1 MVKAMNMQ
9 ADHVIGKRH
18 GLLNMVQTWL
28 LVGGSLALFVVCAW
42 LFFGSN
48 GIVFALAFG
57 GISLLMASRVS
68 PQLVL
73 RVYRAVPVTRS
84 QFPAGHA
91 ILDQLSER
99 AGLQH
104 RPGLYVLPS
113 QMVNAFAVGRI
124 ANSAIC
130 MTDQL
135 IRSLTKREL
144 AGVMA
149 HEISHI
155 VNEDIKVMSIAD
167 MVSRFTSIL
176 STLGLI
182 TFFLNLPAI
191 LTGAITS
198 VPWPAIALLVASPSI
213 GGLLQLALSRTREYD
228 ADLGAVMLTGDPD
241 GLASALVKLDAAQ
254 GRHWEGMVL
263 PGGRYPDPSLL
274 RTHPRIED
282 RLARLAA
289 LKHGGKAP
297 DSSVQIPPP
306 AGGRRPVRTVP
317 IIRPKWGRGEESKY
331 LHFASLLDKQG
342 HAPVVEDGE
351 ADEPSAQQ
359 PVAQPAGR
367 PRIHVRGGGVYW

>member
-1 MVKAMNMQ
+1 MNMQ
-9 ADHVIGKRH
+9 AEHVIWKRH
-18 GLLNMVQTWL
+18 GLLNMLHTWL
-28 LVGGSLALFVVCAW
+28 LVGGSLALFVACAW
-42 LFFGSN
+42 LFFGSS
-48 GIVFALAFG
+48 GIVFALIFG
-57 GISLLMASRVS
+57 GVSLLMALRVS

-73 RVYRAVPVTRS
+73 RLYRAVPVSRS
-84 QFPAGHA
+84 QFPAGHV

-99 AGLQH
+99 AGLQN
-104 RPGLYVLPS
+104 RPALYVLPS
-113 QMVNAFAVGRI
+113 QMMNAFAVGRI
-124 ANSAIC
+124 SESAIC

-198 VPWPAIALLVASPSI
+198 VPWPAIALLVASPSV

-297 DSSVQIPPP
+297 DSSVKIPPP
-306 AGGRRPVRTVP
+306 AGGRKPARTVP
-317 IIRPKWGRGEESKY
+317 VIRPKWGRGEESKY
-331 LHFASLLDKQG
+331 LHFASQLEKQDR
-342 HAPVVEDGE
+342 APVVEGDD
-351 ADEPSAQQ
+351 ADEPSARN
-359 PVAQPAGR
+359 PLAQPEGR